1 MRSIKILVATE
12 RSVLQVDPQRGAA
25 TPAQG
30 LGERL
35 PSTMAW
41 DPWVPHRAWCG
52 TTDDG
57 ILRSDDAGGSWEPAG
72 LPGHRITALSPSPAR
87 KDLIWAGTEP
97 SAVWY
102 SKDGGERWEEAP
114 GLKNLPSSSEWSFP
128 PRPHT
133 HHVRW
138 IACHPELAGQ
148 IWVAI
153 EAGALVMTSDGGR
166 TWADRVR
173 GGPLDTHE
181 LNIHPR
187 RPDALRVSAGDGYF
201 ESDDGGHHWTSPQ
214 AGLDVTYL
222 RSVVVDPGNP
232 DIVVVSAASGPRS
245 AYVVGRSDG
254 RLFRRVGGGSW
265 ERVSH
270 GWPDSPDTIAA
281 LLRAEPEEGSLWAAD
296 GRGVH
301 RSDDSGGRWAEV
313 VAFET
318 QPQFLRGFAVSVLL
332 KSTSGGSRG

>member
-12 RSVLQVDPQRGAA
+12 RTVLQVDPQRGVVS
-25 TPAQG
+25 PAQG

-35 PSTMAW
+35 PSALAW
-41 DPWVPHRAWCG
+41 DPWIPHRAWCG

-57 ILRSDDAGGSWEPAG
+57 VLRSDDAGGSWEATG
-72 LPGHRITALSPSPAR
+72 LQGHRITALSPSPAR

-97 SAVWY
+97 SAVWR
-102 SKDGGERWEEAP
+102 SEDGGERWEDAA
-114 GLKNLPSSSEWSFP
+114 GLENLPSSSQWSFP

-138 IACHPELAGQ
+138 IACHPKMEGQ
-148 IWVAI
+148 LWVAI

-166 TWADRVR
+166 TWTDRVR
-173 GGPLDTHE
+173 GSPRDTHE
-181 LNIHPR
+181 LDVHPQ
-187 RPDALRVSAGDGYF
+187 RPEALRVSAGDGYF

-245 AYVVGRSDG
+245 AYTGGRSDG

-265 ERVSH
+265 ERVPH
-270 GWPDSPDTIAA
+270 GWPDPPDTLAA

-296 GRGVH
+296 ERGIH
-301 RSDDSGGRWAEV
+301 RSQDGGAHWREV

-332 KSTSGGSRG
+332 KSPSRGLRD